1 MNDLRSKNFNITIR
15 PNMIELLIKGCRAKI
30 KSHNNHHHLTSKEV
44 KIENIYK
51 HILKVPLPNY
61 ND

>member
-1 MNDLRSKNFNITIR
+1 
-15 PNMIELLIKGCRAKI
+15 MIELLIKDYRAKI

-44 KIENIYK
+44 KIENIYI